1 MKNTLKRIIALA
13 LVLVTC
19 MSLIPTGAS
28 AASYSRSTM
37 DQLMNKW
44 NATTYSK
51 SNQCTSKYQYEGA
64 WQCAAFSRY
73 VFMNLYGHK
82 DTTNNS
88 NNTVTTKTYTTS
100 AALLEDLKNLAAPGD
115 AIRFTNTKATS
126 HTHIFNLYD
135 ILSDGKITVYESN
148 KDGKTNKAY
157 RNTYGSIA
165 KLVNNATGVRTSGG
179 KFSSPVKM
187 QIIHSKKN
195 TNPAGSFS
203 GCMVTVTLNA
213 QGGTVSN
220 ATITRTRNTTY
231 GTVPTPKRT
240 GYIFKGWY
248 TAQNGGTKIATST
261 KLTSNSAHTLYARW
275 EKCPH
280 KTHSGGICQACG
292 EEYKCKI
299 VTMNPTAYKVT
310 KSCYAP
316 TWSRPYSN
324 NSKEMDRVNRGNIVI
339 AIAKTVNEA
348 GNTWYL
354 LSDGNWIYSGNV
366 RKTFM
371 PRNVRY
377 VTAEKGLALHYT
389 ASNSGKTLEIIP
401 EGGFV
406 TINTSKRKGDWIYV
420 TNPTSNLSGWVN
432 AKYLTTKVPTGK

>member
-1 MKNTLKRIIALA
+1 MKKTLTRIIALA

-19 MSLIPTGAS
+19 IGLIPTGAS
-28 AASYSRSTM
+28 AASYSRSSM
-37 DQLMNKW
+37 DQIMNSW

-51 SNQCTSKYQYEGA
+51 SNKCTSKYEYEGA

-73 VFMNLYGHK
+73 VFMKLYGHK

-88 NNTVTTKTYTTS
+88 NNPATTKTYTTS

-115 AIRFTNTKATS
+115 AIRFTNTKATK
-126 HTHIFNLYD
+126 HTHIFNLFD

-148 KDGKTNKAY
+148 KDGSTNRAY
-157 RNTYGSIA
+157 RQTYGSIA
-165 KLVNNATGVRTSGG
+165 KLVNNATGVRTTDG

-203 GCMVTVTLNA
+203 GCKVAVTLNA
-213 QGGTVSN
+213 QGGTVS
-220 ATITRTRNTTY
+220 AASVTRYRNNTY
-231 GTVPTPKRT
+231 GNIPTPKRT

-248 TAQNGGTKIATST
+248 TAQNGGTKVASTT
-261 KLTSNSAHTLYARW
+261 KLISNSAHTLYARW

-280 KTHSGGICQACG
+280 KTHCGGICEACG
-292 EEYKCKI
+292 QEYKHKVI
-299 VTMNPTAYKVT
+299 TMNPTAFKVT

-324 NSKEMDRVNRGNIVI
+324 NSKQMDRVNRGNIVI
-339 AIAKTVNEA
+339 AIGKTVNEA
-348 GNTWYL
+348 GNTFYL
-354 LSDGNWIYSGNV
+354 LTDGSWIFSGNV
-366 RKTFM
+366 KKTFM
-371 PRNVRY
+371 PMNVRY
-377 VTAEKGLALHYT
+377 VTSEKGLVLRNS
-389 ASNSGKTLEIIP
+389 ASNSGKALETIP

-406 TINTSKRKGDWIYV
+406 TIHPTKRKGSWIYV
-420 TNPTSNLSGWVN
+420 TNPTSHLSGWVN